1 MSESL
6 QTNKDWWDFV
16 LSEHCEI
23 MITSD
28 GKQRKKIKEMR
39 SRTKTM
45 TNRSTPRNCP
55 CCDDKYCYE
64 LITGGKLKKRILHG
78 FNNIPIEE
86 KEICINCEET
96 K

>member
-23 MITSD
+23 LITSD

-45 TNRSTPRNCP
+45 TNRATPMKISTR
-55 CCDDKYCYE
+55 
-64 LITGGKLKKRILHG
+64 R
-78 FNNIPIEE
+78 
-86 KEICINCEET
+86 
-96 K
+96 